1 MVSAPLGDTL
11 CSWQEGRKAKSIAI
25 WLCNEL
31 SWKDALASFGEVH
44 SSAVAECCCSPSDVR
59 GWKRELS
66 CWIAAMHAIHVQCKI
81 RVLFVLMERRGID
94 LVVHSVY
101 HIYIVISNNDA
112 DRRKP

>member
-1 MVSAPLGDTL
+1 
-11 CSWQEGRKAKSIAI
+11 
-25 WLCNEL
+25 
-31 SWKDALASFGEVH
+31 
-44 SSAVAECCCSPSDVR
+44 
-59 GWKRELS
+59 
-66 CWIAAMHAIHVQCKI
+66 MHAIHVQCKI